1 MQLKQWELYWEDI
14 FPFKPNKGKM
24 KEQEIGGRFF
34 TVESWQAL
42 VYKEDVAVSEAC
54 GLGKPD

>member
-1 MQLKQWELYWEDI
+1 
-14 FPFKPNKGKM
+14 M

-42 VYKEDVAVSEAC
+42 VYKEDIAVSEAC